1 MRCLIAAIPIV
12 TLSALTP
19 ATAVDLARG
28 AQLFQTCSACHN
40 VLGTGIGPDLAGI
53 YGRKAA
59 MTPGF
64 DYSEALRTSGLI
76 WTEASLRAFIANP
89 QGFVKGTRMNFPG
102 YSNPA
107 DVDDVLAFLKTQ

>member
-1 MRCLIAAIPIV
+1 MRFLIAAISILTV
-12 TLSALTP
+12 STLTP
-19 ATAVDLARG
+19 ASAVDLARG
-28 AQLFQTCSACHN
+28 AQLFQTCSACHT

-64 DYSEALRTSGLI
+64 DYSDALRTSGI
-76 WTEASLRAFIANP
+76 SWTEANLRAFIANP
-89 QGFVKGTRMNFPG
+89 AGFVKGTKMTFPG

-107 DVDDVLAFLKTQ
+107 DVEDVLAYLKTQ